1 MDQDFST
8 FHFSDPALVSTKSSP
23 LILGSMKGNEPF
35 VEDIDDIKYPRK
47 NKVDAIVITAITKL
61 FTSDFIF
68 VI

>member
-1 MDQDFST
+1 MDQDLST
-8 FHFSDPALVSTKSSP
+8 FHFSGPALVSTKSSP